1 LKNNIA
7 QIRDLIGKGHYSDL
21 AQKLKDGNINI
32 DAIAAEEYNQ
42 MLEIERRLKL
52 GSIDNPLPYS
62 QELPYGCSR
71 LENDEHRGTW
81 SIGLGKFSGLYIMGS
96 IAIYE
101 NLAWYH
107 VSFSRR
113 GEMPNYR
120 DVKLVKDYWFGDDR
134 WAIQVHPKASEH
146 VNIAPTCL
154 HLWNC
159 LEDGFHLPDFRTH
172 GAI

>member
-1 LKNNIA
+1 VKNNIA
-7 QIRDLIGKGHYSDL
+7 QIRDLMGKGHYPEL
-21 AQKLKDGNINI
+21 ARKLKAKDINI
-32 DAIAAEEYNQ
+32 DAIALEESKQ
-42 MLEIERRLKL
+42 MLEIDRRLKA
-52 GSIDNPLPYS
+52 GSIDNPLPHS
-62 QELPYGCSR
+62 EQLPHGCSR
-71 LENDEHRGTW
+71 LEHDEHRGTW
-81 SIGLGKFSGLYIMGS
+81 SIDLGKFSGLYVMGS

-134 WAIQVHPKASEH
+134 WAIQVHPKASQH

-154 HLWNC
+154 HLWSC
-159 LEDGFHLPDFRTH
+159 LEDGFQLPDFRTH